1 MCAGFLA
8 ANPYALLDRHTFWDG
23 IQKQTETAG
32 EDGGKL
38 GLANTSGWRYYLGTF
53 TWGFGW
59 LPSLAALG
67 GVGALLARHRRLAL
81 LLAPAPVLLFLYLGE
96 QSRFFARWMLPVY
109 PILCLLAA
117 WGRSRSSSR
126 VRLRLLAAGALAAL
140 CSPRA
145 SVFSV
150 HNDLVL
156 ARADTRMVAR
166 EWMEQQHRGRDEDR
180 HGADR
185 AGSVGGGRRRAAVP
199 VHRQRQ
205 PLEQVAHVAL
215 VLLQRQDGRAGQC
228 PVVKLEDYERTTRPE
243 LIASYER
250 GGFCW
255 VVTGSTQFGRA
266 YADPDEVPH
275 ALATTR
281 RCARAA
287 RWSTASARTATE
299 ASRSRSTTRST
310 PTRWRMSGRGRRS

>member
-32 EDGGKL
+32 EEGGKL

-53 TWGFGW
+53 AWGFGW

-67 GVGALLARHRRLAL
+67 GVGALLARNRRLAL

-109 PILCLLAA
+109 PILCMLAA
-117 WGRSRSSSR
+117 WGVVALADR
-126 VRLRLLAAGALAAL
+126 VRLRFLLPALAAL
-140 CSPRA
+140 LLA
-145 SVFSV
+145 QGLVYSV

-156 ARADTRMVAR
+156 ARDDTRDGGPRVDGAQRRAR
-166 EWMEQQHRGRDEDR
+166 LEDR
-180 HGADR
+180 DGADR
-185 AGSVGGGRRRAAVP
+185 AGSVGGGRGRAAVP

-215 VLLQRQDGRAGQC
+215 VLLQRQDGRPRGNV
-228 PVVKLEDYERTTRPE
+228 PSSSSRTT
-243 LIASYER
+243 
-250 GGFCW
+250 
-255 VVTGSTQFGRA
+255 
-266 YADPDEVPH
+266 
-275 ALATTR
+275 
-281 RCARAA
+281 
-287 RWSTASARTATE
+287 SARRAL
-299 ASRSRSTTRST
+299 S
-310 PTRWRMSGRGRRS
+310 